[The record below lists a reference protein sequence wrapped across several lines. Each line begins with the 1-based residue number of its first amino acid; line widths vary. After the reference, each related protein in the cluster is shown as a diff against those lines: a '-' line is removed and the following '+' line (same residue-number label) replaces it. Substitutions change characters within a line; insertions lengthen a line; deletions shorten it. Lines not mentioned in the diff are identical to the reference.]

1 MSLVTLSQP
10 NAAAAEAYRTL
21 RTNLHFAALDAPL
34 ASIVIASPDIAA
46 ASADAVANLAVVCA
60 QSERRVIAV
69 DANLRQPQL
78 HERFGLTN
86 SAGVIEALL
95 STVPGAAPALQNTA
109 VPGLRVLTA
118 GTAPAV
124 ASDAVSSA
132 RMIALIAALR
142 EQADLVLINAA
153 PVAAFSD
160 AAILAAAAD
169 GAVLVVSR
177 NKTRRDALQA
187 ARDAFARA
195 KARLVGAVMV

>member
-60 QSERRVIAV
+60 QSERRVIAI

-95 STVPGAAPALQNTA
+95 STVPGSAPALQNTT

-124 ASDAVSSA
+124 ASDAVSST
-132 RMIALIAALR
+132 RMVALIAALR

-177 NKTRRDALQA
+177 NKTRRDALQT

-195 KARLVGAVMV
+195 KARLVGAVLV